1 MEIQTLNPATPRQ
14 RQRIEAFLKRNGL
27 RIDDMNYYA
36 AVLDDDGEMIA
47 GGGLKDDVIKC
58 VAVDDA
64 HKGEAI
70 ANTLVSHLISHANQ
84 EGYSCIKLFTK
95 PKNRQLFE
103 SLSFRLLAEAPE
115 AILMETGIGGISNTV
130 EALKKIKEESEKYK
144 EYNKECKEDSKE
156 CRENTSYLTTSP
168 PHHLTTTMQPT
179 GCIVMNCN
187 PFTLGHRY
195 LVESASR
202 MVEHLFVIVVRE
214 DRSAFSYQE
223 RKAMVTTGTADLKNV
238 TVCDGSE
245 YAISNTTFPT
255 YF

>member
-156 CRENTSYLTTSP
+156 S
-168 PHHLTTTMQPT
+168 
-179 GCIVMNCN
+179 
-187 PFTLGHRY
+187 
-195 LVESASR
+195 
-202 MVEHLFVIVVRE
+202 
-214 DRSAFSYQE
+214 
-223 RKAMVTTGTADLKNV
+223 K
-238 TVCDGSE
+238 
-245 YAISNTTFPT
+245 
-255 YF
+255 